1 MKRTT
6 KQDALQGSA
15 ADKLIDAAV
24 DIRMSPDA
32 VERSYM
38 ARQLVQCTLPHS
50 DPGNVPAWSRTNGS
64 LTLKIRPDTDSA
76 NKPLYPY
83 GSIPRL
89 LLFWL
94 VTEATQKKTRRIRL
108 GHSLDAFMRDIGL
121 NPRTGGGKRGDAAR
135 LQSQME
141 RLFGAMISFHD
152 EREHS
157 RSWVNMPVTRSGTLW
172 WDPARSQQDNLWE
185 SWVELGE
192 DFYEAITAA
201 PVPVDMRALRA
212 LKRSPLALDLYA
224 WLAHTAFAA
233 NRKSEPRIVPWDGLH
248 GQMGSEYAELRQFR
262 AKVLQALKKIQ
273 LVYPTLK
280 LDTTSAALIV
290 HPSPT
295 AIPARSKPLLGTVT
309 GVTQPDA
316 GAYKKPP
323 TLLVKGRMSLA
334 EVNALRGRMV
344 PPLRPMSEEEY
355 AHSQP
360 APTGTGTEQP
370 GRRHRGR

>member
-1 MKRTT
+1 MPRKI
-6 KQDALQGSA
+6 KEDALEGSY

-24 DIRMSPDA
+24 DIRMSPEA

-50 DPGNVPAWSRTNGS
+50 DPGDVSVGARTNGH
-64 LTLKIRPDTDSA
+64 LTLAIRPYGDLKTR
-76 NKPLYPY
+76 KPLYPY

-94 VTEATQKKTRRIRL
+94 VTEATQKKSRRIRL
-108 GHSLDAFMRDIGL
+108 GNSLDSFMREIGL

-135 LQSQME
+135 LHSQME
-141 RLFGAMISFHD
+141 RLFRAIVTFED
-152 EREHS
+152 KREWS
-157 RSWVNMPVTRSGTLW
+157 KSYVDMQIAPRGTLW

-192 DFYEAITAA
+192 DFYAAITAA

-224 WLAHTAFAA
+224 WLAHTAFSA
-233 NRKSEPRIVPWDGLH
+233 NRKREPRIVPWEGLH
-248 GQMGSEYAELRQFR
+248 GQMGAEYAELRQFR
-262 AKVLQALKKIQ
+262 AKVLLALKKIQ

-280 LDTTSAALIV
+280 LETTTSALIV

-295 AIPARSKPLLGTVT
+295 AIAAKS
-309 GVTQPDA
+309 
-316 GAYKKPP
+316 
-323 TLLVKGRMSLA
+323 
-334 EVNALRGRMV
+334 
-344 PPLRPMSEEEY
+344 
-355 AHSQP
+355 
-360 APTGTGTEQP
+360 
-370 GRRHRGR
+370 